1 MSRHTD
7 AFDKVHPDLVDLL
20 IRLDLLPTKG
30 HNRISEA
37 YLARTIFLALEL
49 ADPEEQALLVSRI
62 MPEDELAAQRLR
74 SPEVQNTSH
83 RVVLDREERRAAF
96 LPDPSEPEPESIGE
110 ECIVCTESAHVRV
123 PCGCNYCLSCYREAL
138 RLGLRSQEEFPPKCC
153 QPFDETAVALARSPT
168 LVHIFRQMDEER
180 QIPIPD
186 RVYCH
191 DGNCAAFIP
200 PDRKGRCLICHD
212 KTCLDCGARRHR
224 GQPCTEGDVEE
235 DVWATMDA
243 NRTVNCPDCGR
254 MIELSAACNHMKC
267 PCLCEFCY
275 LCGVGWKDCRCTLYG
290 GFETMVPMRDRPGV
304 KPPQFR
310 RRPRT
315 EAPTS
320 QNVGTETLR
329 IPRLRPNSGEE
340 ERQCKALASRRV
352 IRPLALPQHEEAL
365 REQQLKRE
373 RAQIARMVQRPQIAE
388 MQRRLPVQRQLG
400 GMFHGILPDPFP
412 PVVNDRQAVP
422 RLPNAYP
429 IPNPPQHDALG
440 GHGRL
445 GYRDLVGRRMVP
457 GGFEYLAP
465 AMGHRGREEQHQ
477 RHEAVGGM
485 LDVDAIGDMWAAQ
498 QARRDN
504 VFNEAM
510 YGLAGILAKEP
521 TATAIAIA
529 ITITI
534 TNIAI
539 IIIAIEKVGY
549 TVAIFSF

>member
-7 AFDKVHPDLVDLL
+7 VFDKVHPDLVNLL
-20 IRLDLLPTKG
+20 IRLDLLPTEG
-30 HNRISEA
+30 HDRISEA

-49 ADPEEQALLVSRI
+49 AGPEEQALLVSRI
-62 MPEDELAAQRLR
+62 MPEDELAAQRLH

-83 RVVLDREERRAAF
+83 RVVLDREERKAAF
-96 LPDPSEPEPESIGE
+96 LPDPSEPEPTSNGE
-110 ECIVCTESAHVRV
+110 DCIICTESAHVRA

-153 QPFDETAVALARSPT
+153 QPFDEAAVALARSPA
-168 LVHIFRQMDEER
+168 LVHLFRQMEEEH
-180 QIPIPD
+180 QMSIPD

-191 DGNCAAFIP
+191 DGSCAAFIP

-275 LCGVGWKDCRCTLYG
+275 LCGVGWKNCSCTMYR

-320 QNVGTETLR
+320 QNVGTGTLR
-329 IPRLRPNSGEE
+329 IPQLRSDHGEE
-340 ERQCKALASRRV
+340 ERRGNVLASRRV

-365 REQQLKRE
+365 REQELERE
-373 RAQIARMVQRPQIAE
+373 RAQIARMVHRAPIAE
-388 MQRRLPVQRQLG
+388 MQRRGPVQRQPA
-400 GMFHGILPDPFP
+400 GMFHRILPDPFP
-412 PVVNDRQAVP
+412 PVGNHRHYTLPGAVP
-422 RLPNAYP
+422 VPNRLHDEYGRP
-429 IPNPPQHDALG
+429 IYMDFSG
-440 GHGRL
+440 
-445 GYRDLVGRRMVP
+445 
-457 GGFEYLAP
+457 AP
-465 AMGHRGREEQHQ
+465 AAPGAYGYPTRARGHRGREEQQQ
-477 RHEAVGGM
+477 RHGAVGGM
-485 LDVDAIGDMWAAQ
+485 GAAQ
-498 QARRDN
+498 QARRGN
-504 VFNEAM
+504 VSNEAM
-510 YGLAGILAKEP
+510 HGLAGYERRLTEGLMAFEM
-521 TATAIAIA
+521 AHA
-529 ITITI
+529 
-534 TNIAI
+534 
-539 IIIAIEKVGY
+539 ERRDEDEYDGQVGY